1 MKQLILGLLAILF
14 FTSCSS
20 SDDDDDNIVITG
32 IKYKVTVTGNWTGA
46 NHPTDY
52 PSNSHFSPVTGMTHK
67 QGVKIFEINKLA
79 SDGIEIMAET
89 GGTDKLL
96 SEINELIIQ
105 SKANQS
111 IRASGLSSGSATFN
125 FTTTVNSNFPY
136 ITLVSMIAPS
146 PDWFVA
152 VEEVN
157 LMENGSFVNSKIVN
171 TTVYDAGTD
180 NGSTFTSD
188 NADTNP
194 AQNITL
200 ITGSPLG
207 NGSGV
212 TPYMM
217 QIKFEK
223 IQE

>member
-1 MKQLILGLLAILF
+1 MKHLIFGLLVILF

-20 SDDDDDNIVITG
+20 SDDDDNIVITG

-52 PSNSHFSPVTGMTHK
+52 PSNAHFSPVTGMTHK
-67 QGVKIFEINKLA
+67 QGAKIFEINKLA
-79 SDGIEIMAET
+79 SEGIKIMAET

-96 SEINELIIQ
+96 SEINELISQ
-105 SKANQS
+105 GKANQN
-111 IRASGLSSGSATFN
+111 IKASGLSSGSASFN
-125 FTTTVNSNFPY
+125 FTISVNSDFPY

-180 NGSTFTSD
+180 SGSTFTSD
-188 NADTNP
+188 NAVTNP